1 MLLSLEEIV
10 LNQAFIHLST
20 AVQHFFIM
28 PGSVKKNQINGKHSF
43 STHAAYNVRNQ
54 FDAHSLQC
62 SRKANK
68 LSAFFSYLKGTLKD
82 SI

>member
-1 MLLSLEEIV
+1 MYEIQIIHH
-10 LNQAFIHLST
+10 NATFIHLST
-20 AVQHFFIM
+20 VQHFFIM

-62 SRKANK
+62 CRKANK
-68 LSAFFSYLKGTLKD
+68 LSVFFSY
-82 SI
+82 